1 MIEKL
6 GFQAY
11 TTRELMKDE
20 AGVADTF
27 RRVAALGYDYVQTA
41 GSGMTIG
48 YETYARLAHEAGLTI
63 CGTHENFDELIADP
77 EAAME
82 HHRILG
88 TKNIGIGGYW
98 AIETAEDIREFIRK
112 ANRFADT
119 IAQHGFKFTY
129 HNHHRE
135 FRRVEGKT
143 VMEWLREGLDPDA
156 VSFVLDTY
164 WVQAGGADVRH
175 TMEQLAG
182 RIDILHLKDMR
193 IKPDNM
199 YEDTEIGH
207 GNLWWEGILKTAADI
222 GVQYYVVEQED
233 FLSADPVDCLAQSAE
248 YLKPFC
254 V

>member
-11 TTRELMKDE
+11 TTREQMKDE

-27 RRVAALGYDYVQTA
+27 RRVAALGYDNVQTA
-41 GSGMTIG
+41 GCGMVG
-48 YETYARLAHEAGLTI
+48 YETYARLAGEAGLTI
-63 CGTHENFDELIADP
+63 CGTHEGFDELIADP

-88 TKNIGIGGYW
+88 TTNMGIGGY
-98 AIETAEDIREFIRK
+98 EPLDTAEDIREFIRK

-119 IAQHGFKFTY
+119 IARHGFKFTY

>member
-1 MIEKL
+1 MIETL
-6 GFQAY
+6 GYQAY
-11 TTRELMKDE
+11 TTREQMKDE

-27 RRVAALGYDYVQTA
+27 RRVAALGYDTVQTA
-41 GSGMTIG
+41 GCQTVG
-48 YETYARLAHEAGLTI
+48 YETYARLAQEAGLTI
-63 CGTHENFDELIADP
+63 CGTHENFDEMAADP

-98 AIETAEDIREFIRK
+98 AINNADDIREFIRK

-135 FRRVEGKT
+135 FRRFEGKT
-143 VMEWLREGLDPDA
+143 MMDWFREGFDPDT

-164 WVQAGGADVRH
+164 WVQAGGGDVRH
-175 TMEQLAG
+175 MMEQLAG

-193 IKPDNM
+193 IKEDNM
-199 YEDTEIGH
+199 YEITEIGN

-222 GVQYYVVEQED
+222 GVQYYVVEQD
-233 FLSADPVDCLAQSAE
+233 ICPGDPLESLKQSAA
-248 YLKPFC
+248 YLQQFRI
-254 V
+254 

>member
-63 CGTHENFDELIADP
+63 CGTHEGFDELIADP

-88 TKNIGIGGYW
+88 TTNMGIGGY
-98 AIETAEDIREFIRK
+98 EPLDTAEDIREFIRK

-135 FRRVEGKT
+135 FRQFEGKT
-143 VMEWLREGLDPDA
+143 MMDWFREGFDPDT

-199 YEDTEIGH
+199 YEITEIGH

-222 GVQYYVVEQED
+222 GVQYYVVEQD
-233 FLSADPVDCLAQSAE
+233 ICPGDPVESLQQSAE

>member
-1 MIEKL
+1 MIETL
-6 GFQAY
+6 GDQAY
-11 TTRELMKDE
+11 TTREQMKDE

-27 RRVAALGYDYVQTA
+27 RRVAALGYDTVQTA
-41 GSGMTIG
+41 GCQTVG
-48 YETYARLAHEAGLTI
+48 YETYARLAQEAGLTI
-63 CGTHENFDELIADP
+63 CGTHENFDEMAADP
-77 EAAME
+77 EAVME

-98 AIETAEDIREFIRK
+98 AINNADDIREFIRK

-135 FRRVEGKT
+135 FRRFEGKT
-143 VMEWLREGLDPDA
+143 MMDWFREGFDPDT

-164 WVQAGGADVRH
+164 WVQAGGGDVRH
-175 TMEQLAG
+175 MMEQLAG

-193 IKPDNM
+193 IKEDNM
-199 YEDTEIGH
+199 YEITEIGN

-222 GVQYYVVEQED
+222 GVQYYVVEQD
-233 FLSADPVDCLAQSAE
+233 ICPGDPLESLKQSAA
-248 YLKPFC
+248 YLQQFR

>member
-11 TTRELMKDE
+11 TTREQMKDE

-41 GSGMTIG
+41 GSGMAIG

-135 FRRVEGKT
+135 FRRFEGKT
-143 VMEWLREGLDPDA
+143 MMDWFREGFDPDT

>member
-1 MIEKL
+1 MIETL
-6 GFQAY
+6 GYQAY
-11 TTRELMKDE
+11 TTREQMKDA

-27 RRVAALGYDYVQTA
+27 RQVAAMGYDTVQTA
-41 GSGMTIG
+41 GCQTVG

-63 CGTHENFDELIADP
+63 CGTHENFDEMVADP

-98 AIETAEDIREFIRK
+98 NINNADEIREFIRK

-119 IAQHGFKFTY
+119 VAQHGFKFTY

-135 FRRVEGKT
+135 FRRFDGKT
-143 VMEWLREGLDPDA
+143 MMDWFREGFDPDT

-164 WVQAGGADVRH
+164 WVQAGGGDVRH
-175 TMEQLAG
+175 VMEQLAG
-182 RIDILHLKDMR
+182 RIDILHLKDMH
-193 IKPDNM
+193 IKEDNM
-199 YEDTEIGH
+199 YEMTEIGN

-222 GVQYYVVEQED
+222 GVQYYVVEQD
-233 FLSADPVDCLAQSAE
+233 ICPGDPLESLKQSAA
-248 YLKPFC
+248 YLQQFR